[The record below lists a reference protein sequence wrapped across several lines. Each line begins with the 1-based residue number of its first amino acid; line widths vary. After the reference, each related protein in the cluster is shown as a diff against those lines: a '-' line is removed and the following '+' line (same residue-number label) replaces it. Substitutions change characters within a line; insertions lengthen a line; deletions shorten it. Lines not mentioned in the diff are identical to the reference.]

1 MSRRCT
7 RRTGRKGPT
16 HNSEVCVTTE
26 ALRIVDAEFRAA
38 NDVTVARPTRLF
50 LNLTEKCQLRCAHCI
65 TDAPARS
72 KDGSAREMT
81 RDVLDALAPHLAH
94 VAWVGL
100 VHAGEPMLAPM
111 FEPFLEALAGARPQ
125 GQALGLPQS
134 HVHLLTNGMAMTPER
149 WSRVRSLGV
158 TSLSV
163 SMDGMSAQTNDV
175 LRIGSSAPLLQERI
189 AAICADKG
197 AARVGISWVVTSAN
211 IGEIDALVR
220 FAAGAAV
227 DWLKL
232 EEVFAANDT
241 ARALAVDRYA
251 LDVAVAKARTLG
263 DEIGVPVLDHTR
275 PLEVWRCRLDVDARM
290 ARRALLDDKVNRVE
304 LNPCRAPWDLACIE
318 PNGDVRPMS
327 FHHPI
332 AGNLVDTPLDA
343 LFRDAP
349 AFVDARRTMRSLRLC
364 GAAGPTTCAPDAGPS
379 SW

>member
-1 MSRRCT
+1 MS
-7 RRTGRKGPT
+7 
-16 HNSEVCVTTE
+16 NE

-38 NDVTVARPTRLF
+38 NEVTSARPTRLF
-50 LNLTEKCQLRCAHCI
+50 VNLTERCQLRCAHCI
-65 TDAPARS
+65 TDAPART

-111 FEPFLEALAGARPQ
+111 FEPLLDALAGRA
-125 GQALGLPQS
+125 

-149 WSRVRSLGV
+149 WARARASGV

-163 SMDGMSAQTNDV
+163 SMDGMSAHTNDV
-175 LRIGSSAPLLQERI
+175 LRIGSSSSTLLERI
-189 AAICADKG
+189 TLLAADKG
-197 AARVGISWVVTSAN
+197 RARLGISWVVTSAN
-211 IGEIDALVR
+211 IGELDALLH
-220 FAAGAAV
+220 FAARAGV

-241 ARALAVDRYA
+241 ARSLSVDRYA
-251 LDVAVAKARTLG
+251 LDVAVAKARALG
-263 DEIGVPVLDHTR
+263 DELGVPVLDHTR
-275 PLEVWRCRLDVDARM
+275 ALDVWRCRLDVDARM
-290 ARRALLDDKVNRVE
+290 ARRALLDDRVNRVE

-332 AGNLVDTPLDA
+332 AGNLVTTSLDA
-343 LFRDAP
+343 IFRDAP
-349 AFVDARRTMRSLRLC
+349 AFVEARRTMRAMRLC
-364 GAAGPTTCAPDAGPS
+364 GAGPTTCAPDAGPT